1 MAWDDLDPKTKKVT
15 PLDLSPLSID
25 DLNNRIADYEAEIAR
40 MKEAIRTKEAQRNS
54 AAALFK
60 GL

>member
-1 MAWDDLDPKTKKVT
+1 MAWDDLDPKPKKAPPV
-15 PLDLSPLSID
+15 DLSLLSIE
-25 DLNNRIADYEAEIAR
+25 DLNNRIAEFEAEILR
-40 MKEAIRTKEAQRNS
+40 MRETISAKEAQRNS

>member
-1 MAWDDLDPKTKKVT
+1 MAWDDLDPKPKKAP
-15 PLDLSPLSID
+15 PLDLSLLSIE
-25 DLNNRIADYEAEIAR
+25 DLNNRIAEFEAEILR
-40 MKEAIRTKEAQRNS
+40 MREMIKSKEAQRNS

>member
-1 MAWDDLDPKTKKVT
+1 MAWDDLDPKTRKVT
-15 PLDLSPLSID
+15 PLDLSPLSIE
-25 DLNNRIADYEAEIAR
+25 DLVNLIADYEAEIER
-40 MKEAIRTKEAQRNS
+40 MKEAIKAKEAQRTS

>member
-15 PLDLSPLSID
+15 PLDLGPLSIE
-25 DLNNRIADYEAEIAR
+25 DLTKRIADHEAEIAR
-40 MKEAIRTKEAQRNS
+40 MKDAIKAKEAQRNS